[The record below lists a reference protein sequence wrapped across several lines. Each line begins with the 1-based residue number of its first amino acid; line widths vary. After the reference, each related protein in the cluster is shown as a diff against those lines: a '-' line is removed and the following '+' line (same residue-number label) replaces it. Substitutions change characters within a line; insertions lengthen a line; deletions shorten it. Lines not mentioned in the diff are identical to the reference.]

1 MIGRATR
8 RALGSAAGAVDRAV
22 TLAVQARN
30 NARRLTSPRPSSA
43 AGRAELLRGFAE
55 LYPEH
60 LDDDFFLPV
69 RDISPVA
76 RAATIDVQGARAVD
90 LSWASDYAPFAS
102 GIRER
107 YQRTVENHA
116 AAVRL
121 VGRLDEQKR
130 PVAILIHG
138 YMAGNYQVEARL
150 WPVRRFLRS
159 GYDVAFFTLPF
170 HGVRGNP
177 HRRGAPEFPAGD
189 PRFSNE
195 GFRQVIGDLRDFI
208 RWLTVQGHPEVGV
221 MGMSL
226 GGYSA
231 ALLSTVQAGLS
242 FCVPVIPLASLAD
255 FAREQG
261 ELSVEPAAEAEEHAL
276 LERIY
281 RVVSPLARRPLL
293 APGRT
298 LVVAAKA
305 DRITPVGHARKLAA
319 HLGAPLVSWHGGHL
333 LQLGRKD
340 AFRRVEDLL
349 RELRGQPAF

>member
-8 RALGSAAGAVDRAV
+8 RVLGSAAGAVDRAV

-30 NARRLTSPRPSSA
+30 NVRRAAAQRAPSP
-43 AGRAELLRGFAE
+43 GDRAELLRSFAA
-55 LYPEH
+55 LYPDG
-60 LDDDFFLPV
+60 LNDDFFLPV
-69 RDISPVA
+69 RDITPVA
-76 RAATIDVQGARAVD
+76 RAAAVDLGGARAFD
-90 LSWASDYAPFAS
+90 LSWASDYVPVVS
-102 GIRER
+102 GVRER

-121 VGRLDEQKR
+121 IGQTDEPRR

-150 WPVRRFLRS
+150 WPVQRLLRI

-170 HGVRGNP
+170 HGLRANP
-177 HRRGAPEFPAGD
+177 QRRGAPEFPGGD

-208 RWLTVQGHPEVGV
+208 GWLTARGHPACGV
-221 MGMSL
+221 LGMSL
-226 GGYSA
+226 GGYAA
-231 ALLSTVQAGLS
+231 ALLATVQTGLS

-261 ELSVEPAAEAEEHAL
+261 ELSHEPEAQAREHAL
-276 LERIY
+276 LERVY
-281 RVVSPLARRPLL
+281 RVVSPLARRPLI

-305 DRITPVGHARKLAA
+305 DRITPVSHARKLAA

-349 RELRGQPAF
+349 CELRARPAI